1 MNYILEYW
9 EAIESGKVVTSRRV
23 RAVYERLAREIR
35 EPDPASPYYFDE
47 DVGDSTK
54 PSKLALHG
62 SISPCPAFHG
72 RAFLCFYA

>member
-47 DVGDSTK
+47 DVGER
-54 PSKLALHG
+54 PIL
-62 SISPCPAFHG
+62 
-72 RAFLCFYA
+72 

>member
-35 EPDPASPYYFDE
+35 EPDPASPYSVSY
-47 DVGDSTK
+47 THLTL
-54 PSKLALHG
+54 PTN
-62 SISPCPAFHG
+62 
-72 RAFLCFYA
+72 